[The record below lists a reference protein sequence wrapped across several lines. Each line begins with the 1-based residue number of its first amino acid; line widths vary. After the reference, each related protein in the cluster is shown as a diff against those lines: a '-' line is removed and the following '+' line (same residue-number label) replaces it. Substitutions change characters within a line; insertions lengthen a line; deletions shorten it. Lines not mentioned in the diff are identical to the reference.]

1 VVKYVRFWLAYGWD
15 GQWLH
20 LYLEYEGSV
29 FVCVVAFILRG
40 ACVHYYLLLIYVFL
54 TFRYVMCVQRGIFF
68 VHLVSR

>member
-1 VVKYVRFWLAYGWD
+1 MVKYVRFWLAYGWN

-20 LYLEYEGSV
+20 LYLEYAGSV
-29 FVCVVAFILRG
+29 FFVLLLLFCGVR
-40 ACVHYYLLLIYVFL
+40 VHYYLLLIYVFL